1 MYCEDC
7 ALLLDVAKLAQ
18 HMAFRAIS
26 VKLTRWNSML
36 RNVTRIICERHSH
49 AITTL
54 AKRQL
59 CFNRFAR
66 SKVTRCDVLVDSDNS
81 DVK

>member
-1 MYCEDC
+1 MYCEGY

-36 RNVTRIICERHSH
+36 RNVTHIICERHSH

-54 AKRQL
+54 AKRQH
-59 CFNRFAR
+59 CFNRFAHSR
-66 SKVTRCDVLVDSDNS
+66 AIRCDVVGSDNT
-81 DVK
+81 DDK